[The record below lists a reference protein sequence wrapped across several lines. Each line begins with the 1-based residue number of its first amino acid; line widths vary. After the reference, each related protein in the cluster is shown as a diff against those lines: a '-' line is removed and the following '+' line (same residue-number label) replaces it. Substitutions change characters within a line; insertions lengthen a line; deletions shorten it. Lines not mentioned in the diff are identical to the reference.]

1 MRFLSLSAHIY
12 LTVNKLN
19 FLGEEWEKKNLC
31 KENIPAFLNSR
42 EELMVWM
49 ELFSS
54 PCAQNPNHD
63 MGKIEKDPLG
73 TFRGQTCTK
82 NPFKTKGQQGLESCP
97 LGKGAGICA

>member
-12 LTVNKLN
+12 LTVNKLY
-19 FLGEEWEKKNLC
+19 FLGEEWENKLC
-31 KENIPAFLNSR
+31 KENIPAFLSPR

-54 PCAQNPNHD
+54 PRAQNPNHD
-63 MGKIEKDPLG
+63 MGEIEKHPLG

-82 NPFKTKGQQGLESCP
+82 NPSKRKGQQGLESCP
-97 LGKGAGICA
+97 LGKGAEICA